1 MLADDEVMLTIK
13 PGEVSGGGVTPNSTQ
28 CGLVGGSCPIST

>member
-13 PGEVSGGGVTPNSTQ
+13 PGEVSGGVTPNSTQ